1 MLTTSIRSKGLIYET
16 KGKDGNEIIEEI
28 KGENLCR
35 YGENLYTKN
44 KSIMLID

>member
-1 MLTTSIRSKGLIYET
+1 MKP

-44 KSIMLID
+44 KSIILPLVKCWMFLR